1 MKLLKRGFIFAML
14 FALTG
19 VGATFAAGTDNDNIQ
34 NFFLGNAPATSGDL
48 NQVLALL
55 VGPTGPPGAAGVAGK
70 DGFVG
75 LNGQDGRDGLD
86 GAPGVA
92 GEPGPA
98 GAPGTSV
105 AVVAL
110 AVGDRNCPIG
120 GSKLVDATGAET
132 FICNGRPGLPG
143 TSGSNGGAGAT
154 GATGPAGP
162 AGARGETGTAGTGGS
177 GNANRFGVGS
187 LGIGAC
193 DEAVNVELKH
203 LFTGGQFTM
212 NQIVISG
219 IDDDCE
225 AVAPAAA
232 TVLKVWLTVR
242 SSGSLY
248 GSGSVTGAN
257 YAYAAGDVIRCEK
270 DITTSAWTGSSDAR
284 VMTIEGT
291 HSCINTTATRTVVP
305 RLNSISSRDLADY
318 VGFEIG

>member
-1 MKLLKRGFIFAML
+1 MKLLKRGFVFVML

-19 VGATFAAGTDNDNIQ
+19 VGVTFAAGETNDNIQ

-55 VGPTGPPGAAGVAGK
+55 VGPAGPPGAAGVAGK
-70 DGFVG
+70 DGYVG
-75 LNGQDGRDGLD
+75 LNGQDGRDGID

-98 GAPGTSV
+98 GAPGASV

-110 AVGDRNCPIG
+110 PVGDVNCPIG
-120 GSKLVDATGAET
+120 GSKLVASNGNET
-132 FICNGRPGLPG
+132 FVCNGRPGLPG
-143 TSGSNGGAGAT
+143 AGGATGAT

-162 AGARGETGTAGTGGS
+162 AGPAGAAGTGGS
-177 GNANRFGVGS
+177 GNANRFGVGA

-193 DEAVNVELKH
+193 DDAVSVELKH

-212 NQIVISG
+212 NQIVVSG
-219 IDDDCE
+219 LDDDC
-225 AVAPAAA
+225 ASTPPAAA

-242 SSGSLY
+242 STGALY
-248 GSGSVTGAN
+248 GSGSVTGSN
-257 YAYAAGDVIRCEK
+257 YAYTAGDVIRCEK
-270 DITTSAWTGSSDAR
+270 DITTSAWTGTTDAR

-291 HSCINTTATRTVVP
+291 HTCINTTSNLTVVP
-305 RLNSISSRDLADY
+305 RLNSLSSRDLADY

>member
-19 VGATFAAGTDNDNIQ
+19 VGATFAAGTNNDNIQ

-55 VGPTGPPGAAGVAGK
+55 VGPQGPPGAAGVAGK

-75 LNGQDGRDGLD
+75 LNGQDGKDGID

-92 GEPGPA
+92 GEPG
-98 GAPGTSV
+98 APGASV

-110 AVGDRNCPIG
+110 PVGDRNCPIG
-120 GSKLVDATGAET
+120 GSKLVDGTGAET
-132 FICNGRPGLPG
+132 FICNGRPGQPG
-143 TSGSNGGAGAT
+143 ANGGAGAT

-162 AGARGETGTAGTGGS
+162 AGARGETGTAGTVS
-177 GNANRFGVGS
+177 SSNSNRFGVGS

-193 DEAVNVELKH
+193 DEAVDVELKH

-212 NQIVISG
+212 NQIVVSG
-219 IDDDCE
+219 IDDDC
-225 AVAPAAA
+225 APTASAAA
-232 TVLKVWLTVR
+232 IVLKVWLTVR
-242 SSGSLY
+242 SSGALY
-248 GSGSVTGAN
+248 GSGSVVGAN

-270 DITTSAWTGSSDAR
+270 DITTSAWTGLADAR

-291 HSCINTTATRTVVP
+291 HSCINTTGSRTVVP
-305 RLNSISSRDLADY
+305 RLNSLSSRDLADY